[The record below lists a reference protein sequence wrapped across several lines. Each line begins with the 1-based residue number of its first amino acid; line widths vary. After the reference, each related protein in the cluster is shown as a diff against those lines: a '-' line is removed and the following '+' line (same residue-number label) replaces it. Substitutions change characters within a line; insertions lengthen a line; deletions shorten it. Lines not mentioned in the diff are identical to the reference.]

1 MVASGQSRNRRG
13 PIVWVLVVLGCGVIV
28 FAWWV
33 NQRGFTAPDQTIPLT
48 SSVGDPSSL
57 GAADPGKNRS
67 DSQGEKD
74 VQPAAAVPGV
84 REVLEA
90 IAQVEERLA
99 ALLAQL
105 SPSRQTAEDLA
116 LLEQIRVILA
126 ELAARLRALPNDAVA
141 EAMIQY
147 LSSGRDLETGLRFQV
162 GEGGLLSDSP
172 TIRTFLLD
180 LFADI
185 DALGARDYSLGI
197 FDASASSSEW
207 ALALRNIAW
216 QDTAGEYR
224 GLLRGRLSELLSRQ
238 EWLARPDSGF
248 LEAFDPAV
256 FLGDADA
263 LREMGSVL
271 GVRDATGRLADNGMT
286 HAAFLAMDRIT
297 AAHPAQTVELIQ
309 SDPEFLSWAPRHR
322 GALMSRLD
330 ARDPVQADAAGQY
343 LLRRDINAE
352 ERYAF
357 LSLFPNPNGSLG
369 DSLIS
374 QPALVAEF
382 ESGLARDRAAL
393 QLIRNWL
400 ADPRYAFAREELV
413 RSEARLVGFVA
424 TGSGVQSR

>member
-1 MVASGQSRNRRG
+1 M
-13 PIVWVLVVLGCGVIV
+13 
-28 FAWWV
+28 AWWANRHV
-33 NQRGFTAPDQTIPLT
+33 LRAPDQGAPLP
-48 SSVGDPSSL
+48 SAAGAPSSL
-57 GAADPGKNRS
+57 GVPTPGKGRP
-67 DSQGEKD
+67 DSPAGED
-74 VQPAAAVPGV
+74 IQPPSPVLEVQQI
-84 REVLEA
+84 LEA
-90 IAQVEERLA
+90 IAHAEDEIA
-99 ALLAQL
+99 ALVAKL
-105 SPSRQTAEDLA
+105 SPSRQTAEDRA
-116 LLEQIRVILA
+116 LLEQIRELLA

-141 EAMIQY
+141 DAMVQY
-147 LSSGRDLETGLRFQV
+147 LGSGRDLVTGLRFEV

-185 DALGARDYSLGI
+185 DALGARDYSLRI
-197 FDASASSSEW
+197 FDASASAGEW

-248 LEAFDPAV
+248 LEAFDLAV
-256 FLGDADA
+256 YLGDADA

-309 SDPEFLSWAPRHR
+309 SDPEFLSWSPRHR

-330 ARDPVQADAAGQY
+330 ARDPAQAEAAGNY
-343 LLRRDINAE
+343 LLRRDLNAE

-357 LSLFPNPNGSLG
+357 LALFPNPNGSLG

-374 QPALVAEF
+374 QPALAAEF

-400 ADPRYAFAREELV
+400 ADPRYAIAREEL
-413 RSEARLVGFVA
+413 RLSEARLVGFVA
-424 TGSGVQSR
+424 TGSGAQSR